1 MVSAATVGGGLA
13 MAGAAQAQ
21 SPYNVWDN
29 VASCESGNN
38 WSISTG
44 NGYYGGLQFSSSTW
58 SGFGGAR
65 FASTA
70 NGATRDQQIYVAQ
83 AVLRT
88 QGPGAWPVC
97 SIRGGLTRA
106 NGLAVNVDI
115 GGGTS
120 SLPRTTPPPSRGET
134 RNLVV
139 DGIFGPL
146 TTGATQRWV
155 GVSQNGSL
163 NWETR
168 TALQRKVGT
177 VPDGIIGPKTIYALQ
192 TSIGTSHDHSSRLN
206 ARTVRALQAYLNAHL
221 G

>member
-21 SPYNVWDN
+21 SPQNVWDR
-29 VASCESGNN
+29 VATCESGNN
-38 WSISTG
+38 WAINTG
-44 NGYYGGLQFSSSTW
+44 NGYYGGLQFSASTW
-58 SGFGGAR
+58 NGFGGGR
-65 FASTA
+65 FAGTA

-106 NGLAVNVDI
+106 NGLAVQVDI

-120 SLPRTTPPPSRGET
+120 TPPPKTAPPSRSET
-134 RNLVV
+134 RKLVV
-139 DGIFGPL
+139 DGSFGPL
-146 TTGATQRWV
+146 TTKAVQRWV
-155 GVSQNGSL
+155 GVSQSGSL
-163 NWETR
+163 SWETR

-177 VPDGIIGPKTIYALQ
+177 AADGDIGPKTIYALQ
-192 TSIGTSHDHSSRLN
+192 TKIGTSHDHASYLN
-206 ARTVRALQAYLNAHL
+206 ARTIRALQTYLNANL